1 MIPNT
6 TAQPRRS
13 VPPVAAL
20 LTLLLLLAGFV
31 VPVTAD
37 ASSTMV
43 VACGNVSLR
52 TGAKTSATRK
62 ALIPA
67 GTPVRAVSTVDG
79 GSYSASCGG
88 STVSGSKW
96 LKIDAVNG
104 KTVSSL
110 YGVSYV
116 YAASKLFKAAT
127 TYATPPSA
135 GTDSKGAALMRLV
148 SADRKALGKSS
159 LAIDPSLVA
168 IARNAPFACP
178 TKSSLTIT
186 GRARDMAV
194 RSYFSHDIKGCRKSD
209 GTAYRA
215 REILAVLYGY
225 TGSRSEIIHW
235 NSAGTADTTY
245 KVGCDSNGSNCK
257 GGTITVSKTVATA
270 QRNFMSSS
278 THRAVELSTTYDR
291 FGCGSKKAPDSARVY
306 YACLFTAGGPTV
318 LAKPTPT
325 PSPAPT
331 SKLANA
337 SCSVNLRTKATTS
350 ATRKATIAPG
360 TTVRV
365 IATVTAGG
373 SYSTECG
380 GKDIS
385 GKSWF
390 KIDRVNGKSVSSLYG
405 VSAVYGAAGLFRP
418 ASTTTAALP
427 PESIGTVGQTAA
439 DSAEVTVDATP
450 TPTPDPSPTPTPTP
464 SPSPTPSPTPDPS
477 PTPSPTPNPS
487 PTPSPSPT
495 PLIAKVYTLTS
506 SVTFYGR
513 GYGHGVGLSQYGAR
527 GRAAAGQGYAAIL
540 AHYFQGT
547 TLGTVANSQIRV
559 LVLND
564 FAASSTHPLT
574 IYGRTGTF
582 TIDGISKT
590 FPKDARVRI
599 YPTTSSGTTWKV
611 VVTSAGGTTLHN
623 GSIAKSFRI
632 RPAQTSTR
640 LQNYSKPSSYDRYR
654 GVLRIVA
661 STKVDVI
668 NELPLESYLRG
679 VVPAE
684 MPSTWHAEALK
695 AQTIAARSFAARR
708 LRPGVSTFDLY
719 DDTRSQVYQGV
730 LREATSTNTV
740 ITATAGKVV
749 KSGSSIANTFFH
761 STGGGATEN
770 NENVFVSAS
779 GAKVAGPVS
788 YLRGSSDRA
797 PDGKL
802 YDASSPYIS
811 WKTATYTR
819 SQLSA
824 WLAGDSRTNVG
835 SVVKL
840 DLRNRGVSG
849 RLISVTIIG
858 STGTKKTVSGDVF
871 RSVINARRPSGDPL
885 FRGNYFALTPVP

>member
-13 VPPVAAL
+13 VLPVAAL
-20 LTLLLLLAGFV
+20 LTLLLLAGFV
-31 VPVTAD
+31 VPATAD

-127 TYATPPSA
+127 TYATPPPA

-178 TKSSLTIT
+178 TKSSLSIT

-194 RSYFSHDIKGCRKSD
+194 RAYFSHDIKGCRHSD

-291 FGCGSKKAPDSARVY
+291 FGCGSAKAPDSARVY

-325 PSPAPT
+325 PAPT
-331 SKLANA
+331 PTPKLANA

-380 GKDIS
+380 GKDVS

-418 ASTTTAALP
+418 ASSTTAALP
-427 PESIGTVGQTAA
+427 SESIGTVGQTAA
-439 DSAEVTVDATP
+439 DSGEVADADADARRRIPPPPRHPLRPRLRRPARPRPLAHPVADPEPLAHPVAEPDAAHREGLHAHVQRDVLRP
-450 TPTPDPSPTPTPTP
+450 RLRPRRRPVAVRRAWPRRRGPGLCRDPRPLLPGHDAGHRGQLADPGAGAQRLRGEFDPPADDLRANRHVHDRRDLEDLPQGRASADLPDHEQRHDLEGRGDLSRRDDAPQRIDREELPDPAG
-464 SPSPTPSPTPDPS
+464 PDIDPAAALLQAEQLR
-477 PTPSPTPNPS
+477 
-487 PTPSPSPT
+487 
-495 PLIAKVYTLTS
+495 PLPRRVPDRRLDE
-506 SVTFYGR
+506 GR
-513 GYGHGVGLSQYGAR
+513 RHQRAPARELSARRRPCRDAVDLARRGAQGTDGRRAVVRRAPPAAGCLDLRPLRRHALAGLP
-527 GRAAAGQGYAAIL
+527 GRAARSDEHEQRHHRNGRQG
-540 AHYFQGT
+540 
-547 TLGTVANSQIRV
+547 
-559 LVLND
+559 
-564 FAASSTHPLT
+564 
-574 IYGRTGTF
+574 
-582 TIDGISKT
+582 
-590 FPKDARVRI
+590 
-599 YPTTSSGTTWKV
+599 
-611 VVTSAGGTTLHN
+611 
-623 GSIAKSFRI
+623 
-632 RPAQTSTR
+632 
-640 LQNYSKPSSYDRYR
+640 
-654 GVLRIVA
+654 
-661 STKVDVI
+661 
-668 NELPLESYLRG
+668 
-679 VVPAE
+679 
-684 MPSTWHAEALK
+684 
-695 AQTIAARSFAARR
+695 RSRAARR
-708 LRPGVSTFDLY
+708 SRTRSSTRPG
-719 DDTRSQVYQGV
+719 
-730 LREATSTNTV
+730 A
-740 ITATAGKVV
+740 
-749 KSGSSIANTFFH
+749 
-761 STGGGATEN
+761 
-770 NENVFVSAS
+770 
-779 GAKVAGPVS
+779 
-788 YLRGSSDRA
+788 
-797 PDGKL
+797 
-802 YDASSPYIS
+802 
-811 WKTATYTR
+811 
-819 SQLSA
+819 
-824 WLAGDSRTNVG
+824 
-835 SVVKL
+835 
-840 DLRNRGVSG
+840 
-849 RLISVTIIG
+849 
-858 STGTKKTVSGDVF
+858 
-871 RSVINARRPSGDPL
+871 ARRRTTRTPSCRPPGRRWP
-885 FRGNYFALTPVP
+885 AP

>member
-1 MIPNT
+1 
-6 TAQPRRS
+6 
-13 VPPVAAL
+13 
-20 LTLLLLLAGFV
+20 
-31 VPVTAD
+31 
-37 ASSTMV
+37 
-43 VACGNVSLR
+43 
-52 TGAKTSATRK
+52 
-62 ALIPA
+62 
-67 GTPVRAVSTVDG
+67 
-79 GSYSASCGG
+79 
-88 STVSGSKW
+88 
-96 LKIDAVNG
+96 
-104 KTVSSL
+104 
-110 YGVSYV
+110 
-116 YAASKLFKAAT
+116 
-127 TYATPPSA
+127 
-135 GTDSKGAALMRLV
+135 MRLV

-168 IARNAPFACP
+168 IARNAPFTCP

-194 RSYFSHDIKGCRKSD
+194 RAYFSHDIKGCRKSD

-291 FGCGSKKAPDSARVY
+291 FGCGSAKAPDSARVY

-325 PSPAPT
+325 P
-331 SKLANA
+331 
-337 SCSVNLRTKATTS
+337 
-350 ATRKATIAPG
+350 
-360 TTVRV
+360 
-365 IATVTAGG
+365 
-373 SYSTECG
+373 
-380 GKDIS
+380 
-385 GKSWF
+385 
-390 KIDRVNGKSVSSLYG
+390 
-405 VSAVYGAAGLFRP
+405 
-418 ASTTTAALP
+418 
-427 PESIGTVGQTAA
+427 
-439 DSAEVTVDATP
+439 
-450 TPTPDPSPTPTPTP
+450 TPTPDPEADQRVLQREPADQGDDERHPQGDDRPRNDGPGHRHRHRRRQLQHRVRRQGRLRQELVQDRPGQRQIRFVALWRERRVRGRGPVP
-464 SPSPTPSPTPDPS
+464 SGLHDDRGTAAGEHRDGRPDGRRQRRGDRRRNANTDARSLPHPDTHAVPKSDAQPDPDPS

-684 MPSTWHAEALK
+684 MPSNWHAEALK
-695 AQTIAARSFAARR
+695 AQTVAARSFAARR

-730 LREATSTNTV
+730 LREATSTNSCHHGNGRQGRQERLV
-740 ITATAGKVV
+740 DREHVLPLDRGRRDGEQRERLRVV
-749 KSGSSIANTFFH
+749 LRGE
-761 STGGGATEN
+761 GGGPRELPPRLVRPGTRRQALRRVIAVHLVEDRDVHALPALVMAGRRQPH
-770 NENVFVSAS
+770 ERGQRREARSPQPRRL
-779 GAKVAGPVS
+779 GAADQRDDHRLDRHEEDGLRGRVPVGDQCQAAIRRPAVPRQLLRADAGPLSPPQPSPCVTCTN
-788 YLRGSSDRA
+788 GSA
-797 PDGKL
+797 C
-802 YDASSPYIS
+802 
-811 WKTATYTR
+811 AT
-819 SQLSA
+819 
-824 WLAGDSRTNVG
+824 
-835 SVVKL
+835 
-840 DLRNRGVSG
+840 
-849 RLISVTIIG
+849 
-858 STGTKKTVSGDVF
+858 
-871 RSVINARRPSGDPL
+871 
-885 FRGNYFALTPVP
+885 

>member
-6 TAQPRRS
+6 TAEPRRT
-13 VPPVAAL
+13 VLPVAAL
-20 LTLLLLLAGFV
+20 LTLLLLAGFA
-31 VPVTAD
+31 VPATAD

-43 VACGNVSLR
+43 AACDYVSLR
-52 TGAKTSATRK
+52 SGAKTSATRK

-67 GTPVRAVSTVDG
+67 GTRVRAVSTVSG
-79 GSYSASCGG
+79 GSYSASCG
-88 STVSGSKW
+88 TAVSGSKW
-96 LKIDAVNG
+96 FKIDAVNG
-104 KTVSSL
+104 KAVSSL

-116 YAASKLFKAAT
+116 YAATKLFKAAT
-127 TYATPPSA
+127 AAATPPPA

-148 SADRKALGKSS
+148 SADRKALGKSR

-168 IARNAPFACP
+168 IARNAPFTCP
-178 TKSSLTIT
+178 TKSSLSIT

-209 GTAYRA
+209 GTSYRA
-215 REILAVLYGY
+215 REILAVVYGY

-245 KVGCDSNGSNCK
+245 KVGCDGNGSNCK

-278 THRAVELSTTYDR
+278 THRAVELSTRYDR
-291 FGCGSKKAPDSARVY
+291 FGCGSAKAPDSARVY
-306 YACLFTAGGPTV
+306 YACLFTVGGPTV

-325 PSPAPT
+325 PAPT
-331 SKLANA
+331 PTPKLTNA
-337 SCSVNLRTKATTS
+337 SCTVNLRTKATTS
-350 ATRKATIAPG
+350 ATRKATISAG

-365 IATVTAGG
+365 IATVTSGG
-373 SYSTECG
+373 SYNTECG
-380 GKDIS
+380 GRDVS

-390 KIDRVNGKSVSSLYG
+390 KIDRINGKSVSSLYG

-418 ASTTTAALP
+418 ASSTTASLP
-427 PESIGTVGQTAA
+427 PESIGTIGQTAA
-439 DSAEVTVDATP
+439 DGGEVADP
-450 TPTPDPSPTPTPTP
+450 TPTPDAGSFANADTRSLPH
-464 SPSPTPSPTPDPS
+464 PDAVSKSDAQPDS
-477 PTPSPTPNPS
+477 DPVPD
-487 PTPSPSPT
+487 PSPT

-506 SVTFYGR
+506 NVTFYGR
-513 GYGHGVGLSQYGAR
+513 GHGHGVGLSQYGAR

-540 AHYFQGT
+540 AHYFQGA
-547 TLGTVANSQIRV
+547 TLGTTANSQIRV

-564 FAASSTHPLT
+564 FVASSTRPLT

-582 TIDGISKT
+582 TIDGISET

-599 YPTTSSGTTWKV
+599 YPTTSSGTTWKA
-611 VVTSAGGTTLHN
+611 VVTSAGGTTLHS
-623 GSIAKSFRI
+623 GSVAKSFRI

-640 LQNYSKPSSYDRYR
+640 LQVYSRTSTYDRYR

-684 MPSTWHAEALK
+684 MPSHWHAEALK
-695 AQTIAARSFAARR
+695 AQTVAARSFAARR
-708 LRPGVSTFDLY
+708 LRPGVSTFDVY
-719 DDTRSQVYQGV
+719 DDTRSQVYHGV
-730 LREATSTNTV
+730 LREMTSTNSA
-740 ITATAGKVV
+740 ITATAGKVL
-749 KSGSSIANTFFH
+749 KSGSSIASTFFH
-761 STGGGATEN
+761 STGGGATEH
-770 NENVFVSAS
+770 NENVFVSSS

-819 SQLSA
+819 SQLSS

-871 RSVINARRPSGDPL
+871 RSVINARRPAGDPL
-885 FRGNYFALTPVP
+885 FRANYFALTPVP